1 MSNPPQ
7 GLYTSRELLDGFS
20 ATDDL
25 GFTFTH
31 DFSVFRSFVMNGG
44 AVPSTRTI
52 RRDQAEHD
60 ASIGDGLRRF
70 LKAQRKP
77 LVGVMGGHSVARDS
91 EAYADIAR
99 LTHHLANKYLIVT
112 GGGPGVMEAAHL
124 GVAFSTS
131 SEQRLRDALDRLA
144 RNPTFPG
151 LDGVLN
157 DNGEIVDSDAMRK
170 NLKDARDWLQAA
182 IEARAMAP
190 DDLPVSLA
198 IPTWLYGAEPTMPF
212 ATHYGKYFQNSIREE
227 ALISN
232 SRAGIVYGQGGGG
245 TLREVF
251 QDVELNF
258 YAKAPK
264 DFTPMIFFSRSGFW
278 EREAEIENQQVKK
291 NGIKLDVVVPSILKA
306 ARYGIDKDDQ
316 KVKVCLDKIC
326 FTCEHAAIDRILS
339 NHADNARRNLVFALN
354 AEPLKVTT
362 SRINRT

>member
-7 GLYTSRELLDGFS
+7 GLYTSRELLEGFLP
-20 ATDDL
+20 TDDL
-25 GFTFTH
+25 GFTMTY
-31 DFSVFRSFVMNGG
+31 DFAVFRSFVMNGG
-44 AVPSTRTI
+44 AVPSTLTV

-70 LKAQRKP
+70 LKARRKP
-77 LVGVMGGHSVARDS
+77 LVGIMGGHSVARGS

-99 LTHHLANKYLIVT
+99 LARHLADRYLLVT
-112 GGGPGVMEAAHL
+112 GGGPGVMEAAHV

-131 SEQRLRDALDRLA
+131 PEQTLQDALDRLA

-157 DNGEIVDSDAMRK
+157 DNGEIADGMGEK
-170 NLKDARDWLQAA
+170 LKEARDWLQAA
-182 IEARAMAP
+182 LEARAMAP
-190 DDLPVSLA
+190 EDMPVSLA

-232 SRAGIVYGQGGGG
+232 SRAGIIYGQGGGG

-251 QDVELNF
+251 QDVELNY
-258 YAKAPK
+258 YAKEPK
-264 DFTPMIFFSRSGFW
+264 DFTPMIFFSRAGYW

-291 NGIKLDVVVPSILKA
+291 SGIKLDVVVPNILKA

-316 KVKVCLDKIC
+316 KVKSCMDKIR
-326 FTCEHAAIDRILS
+326 FTCDHAEIDRILS
-339 NHADNARRNLVFALN
+339 NHADNARKNLVFALN

-362 SRINRT
+362 SRINRA